1 MSKRTLT
8 APWLV
13 SLLVVLWSLPA
24 LAQRWVRQQQ
34 WQRPLAYPWAFLR
47 RRLARTMLRAEPDKK

>member
-8 APWLV
+8 APGLV

-24 LAQRWVRQQQ
+24 LAQRTGATIRGQVTDTATNRA
-34 WQRPLAYPWAFLR
+34 LAER
-47 RRLARTMLRAEPDKK
+47 RSTW